1 MEHELWF
8 TALLNGILGGP
19 VSALLEALGF
29 PPESPAH
36 PIPNFVAMQIL
47 AAGVMVILLS
57 LARRRLSVDKP
68 GGLQQTFEMLSEAIG
83 EQSDDIVGHG
93 GRRFVPLLFTLAMF
107 IFLCNILGII
117 PTLETPTDQI
127 SVTVGC
133 ALVAFCYYNFWGAR
147 HHGVGHYM
155 KTFMGPIAIMAP
167 LMVPIEIVSHL
178 ARVLSLSVR
187 LYANMLAGHQ
197 VTLVFTS
204 LVPLLVPVVFEGLH
218 IFVAALQAFIFILLT
233 MIYLAGA
240 VSEEH

>member
-8 TALLNGILGGP
+8 TALLNGVLGGP
-19 VSALLEALGF
+19 VSALLQTLGF
-29 PPESPAH
+29 PTQSPAH
-36 PIPNFVAMQIL
+36 PIPNHVAMQIL
-47 AAGVMVILLS
+47 AAVVMVALLEMV
-57 LARRRLSVDKP
+57 RRRLSVERP
-68 GGLQQTFEMLSEAIG
+68 GGLQQTFEGLAGAIG

-107 IFLCNILGII
+107 IFICNVLGII
-117 PTLETPTDQI
+117 PTLETPTDKI

-133 ALVAFCYYNFWGAR
+133 ALVAFCYYNFCGAR
-147 HHGVGHYM
+147 HHGIGHYL
-155 KTFMGPIAIMAP
+155 KTFMGPIAPMAP

-187 LYANMLAGHQ
+187 LYANMLAGNQ
-197 VTLVFTS
+197 VTLVFTA

-218 IFVAALQAFIFILLT
+218 IFVAALQAFIFVLLT